1 MSTEPT
7 GAAEP
12 GTAAAGPS
20 EPPAPTRS
28 PEPASES
35 SPEPTI
41 ESSESSESPESS
53 EVIGSAAEPAPRKR
67 KLGVGALFLTAVLAG
82 PALGVGVGYGVQ
94 ASRPET
100 PLPKITATPLAYPA
114 ARVDPAALAAAA
126 PKPLNIDGDLRELL
140 VKKPDGAQDTKE
152 FGTDGWM
159 DAADIAETFGD
170 TKGVFQQ
177 LLTNGFRRAAV
188 VAWEA
193 DDAQYR
199 VELLQYLPEN
209 TSEVISQLNIIT
221 THADISRIPGNED
234 GLVVVR
240 KDALHYAK
248 STEQYY
254 YGEAVAR
261 KGTVLMHV
269 QVYGKNPVDPAKL
282 GDLAKRQW
290 ERIA

>member
-12 GTAAAGPS
+12 GTAAADPS
-20 EPPAPTRS
+20 EPPVPTAP
-28 PEPASES
+28 PVPAEPSAES
-35 SPEPTI
+35 SAVTA
-41 ESSESSESPESS
+41 PESS

-67 KLGVGALFLTAVLAG
+67 KLSAGALFLTAVLAG
-82 PALGVGVGYGVQ
+82 PALGLAVGYGVQ

-100 PLPKITATPLAYPA
+100 PLPKITASPLAYPA

-126 PKPLNIDGDLRELL
+126 PKPLNIDGDLRDLL
-140 VKKPDGAQDTKE
+140 VKKPDGAQDTKR

-170 TKGVFQQ
+170 TKGVFQR

-209 TSEVISQLNIIT
+209 TGEVIDQVNIST
-221 THADISRIPGNED
+221 SRADVSRLPGND
-234 GLVVVR
+234 DCLIVVH
-240 KDALHYAK
+240 KDAMHYAK

-254 YGEAVAR
+254 YGEAAAR

-269 QVYGKNPVDPAKL
+269 QVYAKNPVDRAKL
-282 GDLAKRQW
+282 EDLAKRQW